1 MEFTSFLLFIIFV
14 PLCFF
19 TSFFYNKK
27 DKFFK
32 RFFKS
37 LLYALCI
44 GTISIF
50 FYFVLSGAKYNMQD
64 RYGYFSFPVK
74 LFEFLSNV
82 SLYFL
87 AIIYNLIVLIAIKI
101 DKHWLTQG

>member
-1 MEFTSFLLFIIFV
+1 MGTVSFLLFIIFV

-50 FYFVLSGAKYNMQD
+50 LFLVIGSVKYNIQD

-74 LFEFLSNV
+74 LVEFLADFC
-82 SLYFL
+82 LYFL
-87 AIIYNLIVLIAIKI
+87 AIIYNIAVLIAIKF
-101 DKHWLTQG
+101 DKD

>member
-1 MEFTSFLLFIIFV
+1 MSTVSFLLFVIFV

-19 TSFFYNKK
+19 TSFFYNKE

-50 FYFVLSGAKYNMQD
+50 LFLVIDNAKYTMQD

-74 LFEFLSNV
+74 LFEFLSDF
-82 SLYFL
+82 SLCFL
-87 AIIYNLIVLIAIKI
+87 AIIYNLVVLIAMKFN
-101 DKHWLTQG
+101 KN